1 MRSALECLTQA
12 DEMDREA
19 SECDTPALRDELI
32 AMART
37 WRQLAVHALWQD
49 RLDTANPLA

>member
-1 MRSALECLTQA
+1 MRSARDCLAKA
-12 DEMDREA
+12 DDMDREA
-19 SECDTPALRDELI
+19 SQCDTPALRDELI

-49 RLDTANPLA
+49 RREVANPLA